1 MAINQFIYPLDLTGE
16 RTSNRIEEKHV
27 IGTDRYRAF
36 SLKGGPFYTNNLVV
50 KVSGKGAPLK
60 RGVDYECVFYYENIA
75 RMTSG
80 LEVCGVIVIHNTKVS
95 NDITVEANVVG
106 GPYSASA
113 SAIKDAIDQLEL
125 DNRNIYWANV
135 IAKPDLFQPTPHL
148 HDLGD
153 IYGFEFI
160 IDLLGAI
167 RDAILVGDNAKMGQ
181 IRDHLDNVIAQFN
194 AKIKAHLDDKSNP
207 HKVTA
212 AQVNA
217 YTKEAIDQMI
227 VAINK
232 SLADQSK
239 RMNGI
244 DTDIS
249 NLVKDLRAYSDAL
262 VAYNKRVGS
271 VETKQGRLNSDI
283 AAINDAIQAIVRSI
297 TAINGEI
304 AQLKSVD
311 AAHQQSISKNANDIA
326 TIKQKDAQQDQRL
339 SSIEAENRA
348 QQDQINDN
356 AGSNEDLW
364 RELEKKL
371 ESVPAATGTTFGGF
385 KYTLQ
390 GNVLRIYSN

>member
-1 MAINQFIYPLDLTGE
+1 MDLTGE
-16 RTSNRIEEKHV
+16 RSSNRVVEKHV

-36 SLKGGPFYTNNLVV
+36 ALKNGPFYTKNLVV
-50 KVSGKGAPLK
+50 RVSGSNTPLK
-60 RGVDYECVFYYENIA
+60 RGADYECVFYYENIA

-80 LEVCGVIVIHNTKVS
+80 LEVCGVIVIHNTKIS

-106 GPYSASA
+106 GPYTASA

-125 DNRNIYWANV
+125 DNRNVYWSNV
-135 IAKPDLFQPTPHL
+135 ISKPDLFQPTPHL

-167 RDAILVGDNAKMGQ
+167 RDAILVGDNAKMEQ
-181 IRDHLDNVIAQFN
+181 IRDHLDSAIAQFN

-244 DTDIS
+244 DTDIA
-249 NLVKDLRAYSDAL
+249 NLVKDLKAYSDAL
-262 VAYNKRVGS
+262 VAYNKRVGA

-283 AAINDAIQAIVRSI
+283 AAINDAIQAILRSI

-311 AAHQQSISKNANDIA
+311 AAHQRSISENANDIA
-326 TIKQKDAQQDQRL
+326 AIKQKDAQQDQRL
-339 SSIEAENRA
+339 SSIEAENQA
-348 QQDQINDN
+348 LQDQINDN
-356 AGSNEDLW
+356 AVSNEDIW
-364 RELEKKL
+364 KELEDRL
-371 ESVPAATGTTFGGF
+371 DTVPPASDETFGGF
-385 KYTLQ
+385 RFTLQ